1 MSTEAVFKE
10 VLQVGLVVKDVDA
23 AVRKYWEVCGIG
35 PWEIHT
41 MDNRNMHDTML
52 HGKKKEF
59 SMKVAFANV
68 GDMQLELIEP
78 LNDENIYAEFLREH
92 GEGLHH
98 IACAVDNFD
107 ETKTALKGKGVGVLQ
122 EGVTREGM
130 GFAYLDTQDAMSCIT
145 EIYKFPDKMDTP
157 KPEETYP

>member
-1 MSTEAVFKE
+1 MSTEAVFKD
-10 VLQVGLVVKDVDA
+10 VLQVGIVVKDVDA

-41 MDNRNMHDTML
+41 MDNANMHDTTL
-52 HGKKKEF
+52 NGKKTEF

-68 GDMQLELIEP
+68 GNMQLELIEP
-78 LNDENIYAEFLREH
+78 LNDENIYSEFLREH

-98 IACAVDNFD
+98 IACAVDDFD
-107 ETKTALKGKGVGVLQ
+107 ETKAVLNGKGVGVLQ

-145 EIYKFPDKMDTP
+145 EIYKFPAKMDVP